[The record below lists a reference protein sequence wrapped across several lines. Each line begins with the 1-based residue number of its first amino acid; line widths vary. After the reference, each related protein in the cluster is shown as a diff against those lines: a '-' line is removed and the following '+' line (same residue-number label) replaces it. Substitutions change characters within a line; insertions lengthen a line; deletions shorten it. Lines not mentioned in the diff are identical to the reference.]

1 VSLNEFSLIE
11 RYFANIGSARYPAI
25 LSLGDDAAVVSVP
38 EGMQAVMSID
48 TLISGVHFP
57 ESTPAA
63 DIACKALA
71 VNLSDLAAMA
81 ATPAWFLLSLSLP
94 DFDENW
100 LQSFSEGLKQ
110 TAEQYQVEL
119 IGGDTC
125 RGPLSVTVQVTGLV
139 EVGRQLTRDGARV
152 GDKILVSGVL
162 GNASL
167 GLAHLQQRTVLPES
181 IKDLCLSALKRPIPR
196 LELVDFLGRH
206 ASSAIDLSDGLVGDL
221 GHILRRSRVGALI
234 RQADLPV
241 NHWIKQNEAYAHALT
256 GGDDYE
262 LCFTLASKFR
272 PAVESWNQD
281 NPDCLLTEIG
291 EITHSG
297 YTLIEGNQAIDI
309 NDWCG
314 YRHFD

>member
-1 VSLNEFSLIE
+1 
-11 RYFANIGSARYPAI
+11 
-25 LSLGDDAAVVSVP
+25 
-38 EGMQAVMSID
+38 MQAVMSMD

-57 ESTPAA
+57 ASTSAT

-94 DFDENW
+94 DFDASW
-100 LQSFSEGLKQ
+100 LQSFSEGLKA
-110 TAEQYQVEL
+110 TAEKYQVEL

-139 EVGRQLTRDGARV
+139 ENGRQVTRDGARV
-152 GDKILVSGVL
+152 GDKILVSGVI

-167 GLAHLQQRTVLPES
+167 GLAHLQQRTVLPKSME
-181 IKDLCLSALKRPIPR
+181 DLCLAALNRPVPR
-196 LELVDFLGRH
+196 LELVDFLCRH
-206 ASSAIDLSDGLVGDL
+206 ASAAIDLSDGLVGDL
-221 GHILRRSRVGALI
+221 GHILRLSRVGALI
-234 RQADLPV
+234 RRGDLPV
-241 NHWIKQNEAYAHALT
+241 NHWIKQNKEYHHALN

-262 LCFTLASKFR
+262 LCFTLASKHW
-272 PAVESWNQD
+272 PAVAQWNQD

-291 EITHSG
+291 EITNSD
-297 YTLIEGNQAIDI
+297 YTLIEGNQLLDL
-309 NDWCG
+309 NDWHG

>member
-1 VSLNEFSLIE
+1 LNEFSLIE
-11 RYFANIGSARYPAI
+11 RYFTNIGSSQFPAI
-25 LSLGDDAAVVSVP
+25 LSVGDDAAVLGVP
-38 EGMQAVMSID
+38 DGMQVVMSID

-94 DFDENW
+94 EFDANW
-100 LQSFSEGLKQ
+100 LHSFSAGLKQ
-110 TAEQYQVEL
+110 TAEQYQLEL
-119 IGGDTC
+119 VGGDTC

-139 EVGRQLTRDGARV
+139 ENGRQVTRDGARP

-162 GNASL
+162 GNAAL
-167 GLAHLQQRTVLPES
+167 GLAHLQQRAELPKS
-181 IKDLCLSALKRPIPR
+181 IEDLCLSALNRPLPR
-196 LELVDFLGRH
+196 LELVDFLGRY
-206 ASSAIDLSDGLVGDL
+206 ASAAIDISDGLVGDL
-221 GHILRRSRVGALI
+221 GHILRRSGVGALI

-241 NHWIKQNEAYAHALT
+241 NHWIKQNKAYHYALN

-262 LCFTLASKFR
+262 LCFTLASKNW
-272 PAVESWNQD
+272 PAVVRWNLD
-281 NPDCLLTEIG
+281 NPDCQLTRIG
-291 EITHSG
+291 EITDSD
-297 YTLIEGNQAIDI
+297 YTLVKGNQKVDLT
-309 NDWCG
+309 DWHG